1 MQLFD
6 QTALAGG
13 SFSLYAT
20 ESARIHI
27 VHKPEEGFIGLF
39 LVIYIHIVHIK
50 TKQQRSYLE
59 GKSILLIYHAGAD
72 IILVY
77 KLFRGNKSFV
87 EQYAAF
93 IGIMHRRG
101 FKIGRHC
108 IDNLFSTLPISHFNI
123 GDELPVYQAVALPWL
138 SLLHS
143 ALEVINSIFI
153 SAAEIVCYCAIVPE
167 RIDTYIYSGYGDDYF
182 WFGTDYLGR
191 DLWTRV
197 WRGCRI
203 SLIIAFA
210 AVLTNVGFGVI
221 YGSIAGYYGGMT
233 DMVMMRFAEIVQA
246 FPNIVV
252 MTLFIMY
259 FGNGLFAII
268 MALVVRDWVGTATL
282 IRAQFYRFK
291 DSEYVLAA
299 RTLGTK
305 DAVLIF
311 RHILPNAI
319 GPIVTRTMIAIPSAI
334 FAESFLAYIGLGIR
348 APEASLGVL
357 LSHAQTVLLQYPYQT
372 VFPAVLISV
381 LMISFNL
388 FGNGLRD
395 AFDPTQRGT

>member
-1 MQLFD
+1 MLRFGKNAASIIAFIIICIIAFFSILGPMMNEYGYND
-6 QTALAGG
+6 QDLNRANLP
-13 SFSLYAT
+13 
-20 ESARIHI
+20 ARIPGCEKI
-27 VHKPEEGFIGLF
+27 N
-39 LVIYIHIVHIK
+39 
-50 TKQQRSYLE
+50 
-59 GKSILLIYHAGAD
+59 LLNGSTV
-72 IILVY
+72 L
-77 KLFRGNKSFV
+77 KN
-87 EQYAAF
+87 
-93 IGIMHRRG
+93 RR
-101 FKIGRHC
+101 K
-108 IDNLFSTLPISHFNI
+108 DNLTNTEKYPEGCI
-123 GDELPVYQAVALPWL
+123 
-138 SLLHS
+138 
-143 ALEVINSIFI
+143 LEITNESVVNGV
-153 SAAEIVCYCAIVPE
+153 EMCDV

-221 YGSIAGYYGGMT
+221 YGSIAGYYGGMV
-233 DMVMMRFAEIVQA
+233 DMVMMRIAEIIQA

-305 DAVLIF
+305 DRMLIF

>member
-1 MQLFD
+1 
-6 QTALAGG
+6 
-13 SFSLYAT
+13 
-20 ESARIHI
+20 
-27 VHKPEEGFIGLF
+27 
-39 LVIYIHIVHIK
+39 
-50 TKQQRSYLE
+50 
-59 GKSILLIYHAGAD
+59 
-72 IILVY
+72 
-77 KLFRGNKSFV
+77 
-87 EQYAAF
+87 
-93 IGIMHRRG
+93 
-101 FKIGRHC
+101 
-108 IDNLFSTLPISHFNI
+108 
-123 GDELPVYQAVALPWL
+123 
-138 SLLHS
+138 
-143 ALEVINSIFI
+143 
-153 SAAEIVCYCAIVPE
+153 
-167 RIDTYIYSGYGDDYF
+167 
-182 WFGTDYLGR
+182 
-191 DLWTRV
+191 V

>member
-1 MQLFD
+1 MIVILALFGPLMNEYGYND
-6 QTALAGG
+6 QDLNRANLPARVKGFESVNLLNG
-13 SFSLYAT
+13 SQVLKNRRVDNLSNTDKY
-20 ESARIHI
+20 
-27 VHKPEEGFIGLF
+27 PEG
-39 LVIYIHIVHIK
+39 
-50 TKQQRSYLE
+50 
-59 GKSILLIYHAGAD
+59 SIL
-72 IILVY
+72 
-77 KLFRGNKSFV
+77 
-87 EQYAAF
+87 E
-93 IGIMHRRG
+93 IMNETTVNG
-101 FKIGRHC
+101 
-108 IDNLFSTLPISHFNI
+108 
-123 GDELPVYQAVALPWL
+123 VAMCD
-138 SLLHS
+138 
-143 ALEVINSIFI
+143 VRVN
-153 SAAEIVCYCAIVPE
+153 Y
-167 RIDTYIYSGYGDDYF
+167 YIYSGYGDDYF

-197 WRGCRI
+197 WRGCRV
-203 SLIIAFA
+203 SLLIAFA
-210 AVLTNVGFGVI
+210 SVLTNVLFGVV
-221 YGSIAGYYGGMT
+221 YGAIAGYYGGT
-233 DMVMMRFAEIVQA
+233 VDLVMMRIAEIVQA

-291 DSEYVLAA
+291 GSEYVLAA
-299 RTLGTK
+299 RTLGSK
-305 DAVLIF
+305 DRVLIF

-319 GPIVTRTMIAIPSAI
+319 GPIITRTMIAIPSAI
-334 FAESFLAYIGLGIR
+334 FAESFLAYIGLGLR

-395 AFDPTQRGT
+395 AFDPTQRGA

>member
-1 MQLFD
+1 MRTFEHAAPEYSSLQKEDFKLHERDDAIHDAKFETKSVGFFKDAMLRFGKNTASIIAFIIICIIAFFSILGPMMNEYGYND
-6 QTALAGG
+6 QDLNRANLP
-13 SFSLYAT
+13 
-20 ESARIHI
+20 ARIPGCEKI
-27 VHKPEEGFIGLF
+27 N
-39 LVIYIHIVHIK
+39 
-50 TKQQRSYLE
+50 
-59 GKSILLIYHAGAD
+59 LLNGSTV
-72 IILVY
+72 L
-77 KLFRGNKSFV
+77 KN
-87 EQYAAF
+87 
-93 IGIMHRRG
+93 RR
-101 FKIGRHC
+101 K
-108 IDNLFSTLPISHFNI
+108 DNLADTEKYPEGCI
-123 GDELPVYQAVALPWL
+123 
-138 SLLHS
+138 
-143 ALEVINSIFI
+143 LEITNESVVNG
-153 SAAEIVCYCAIVPE
+153 VKMCDV

-221 YGSIAGYYGGMT
+221 YGSIAGYYGGMV
-233 DMVMMRFAEIVQA
+233 DMVMMRIAEIIQA

-305 DAVLIF
+305 DRTLIF

-334 FAESFLAYIGLGIR
+334 FAESFLAYIGGRRKL
-348 APEASLGVL
+348 PW
-357 LSHAQTVLLQYPYQT
+357 
-372 VFPAVLISV
+372 
-381 LMISFNL
+381 
-388 FGNGLRD
+388 
-395 AFDPTQRGT
+395 AFS

>member
-1 MQLFD
+1 MRTFEHAAPEYSSLQKEDFKLHERDDAIHDAKFETKSVGFFKDAMLRFGKNAASIIAFIIICIIAFFSILGPMMNEYGYND
-6 QTALAGG
+6 QDLNRANLP
-13 SFSLYAT
+13 
-20 ESARIHI
+20 ARIPGCEKI
-27 VHKPEEGFIGLF
+27 N
-39 LVIYIHIVHIK
+39 
-50 TKQQRSYLE
+50 
-59 GKSILLIYHAGAD
+59 LLNGSTV
-72 IILVY
+72 L
-77 KLFRGNKSFV
+77 KN
-87 EQYAAF
+87 
-93 IGIMHRRG
+93 RR
-101 FKIGRHC
+101 K
-108 IDNLFSTLPISHFNI
+108 DNLTNTEKYPEGCI
-123 GDELPVYQAVALPWL
+123 
-138 SLLHS
+138 
-143 ALEVINSIFI
+143 LEITNESVVNGV
-153 SAAEIVCYCAIVPE
+153 EMCDV

-221 YGSIAGYYGGMT
+221 YGSIAGYYGGMV
-233 DMVMMRFAEIVQA
+233 DMVMMRIAEIIQA

-305 DAVLIF
+305 DRMLIF

-388 FGNGLRD
+388 FGNRLRD

>member
-1 MQLFD
+1 MRTFEHAAPEYSSLQKEDFKLHERDDAIHDAKFETKSVGFFKD
-6 QTALAGG
+6 AMLRFGKNTA
-13 SFSLYAT
+13 S
-20 ESARIHI
+20 
-27 VHKPEEGFIGLF
+27 
-39 LVIYIHIVHIK
+39 
-50 TKQQRSYLE
+50 
-59 GKSILLIYHAGAD
+59 
-72 IILVY
+72 
-77 KLFRGNKSFV
+77 
-87 EQYAAF
+87 
-93 IGIMHRRG
+93 
-101 FKIGRHC
+101 
-108 IDNLFSTLPISHFNI
+108 
-123 GDELPVYQAVALPWL
+123 
-138 SLLHS
+138 
-143 ALEVINSIFI
+143 
-153 SAAEIVCYCAIVPE
+153 
-167 RIDTYIYSGYGDDYF
+167 
-182 WFGTDYLGR
+182 
-191 DLWTRV
+191 
-197 WRGCRI
+197 
-203 SLIIAFA
+203 IIAFIIICIIA
-210 AVLTNVGFGVI
+210 FFSILGPMMNEYGYNDQDLNRANLPARIPGCEKINLLNGSTVLKNRRKDNLTDTEKYPEGCILEITNESVVNGVKMCD
-221 YGSIAGYYGGMT
+221 GSIAGYYGGMV
-233 DMVMMRFAEIVQA
+233 DMVMMRIAEIIQA

-305 DAVLIF
+305 DRTLIF

-372 VFPAVLISV
+372 VFPAALISV

>member
-1 MQLFD
+1 MRTFEHAAPEYSSRQKEDFKLHERDDAIHDAKFETKSVGFFKDAMLRFGKNAASIIAFIIICIIAFFSILGPMMNEYGYND
-6 QTALAGG
+6 QDLNRANLP
-13 SFSLYAT
+13 
-20 ESARIHI
+20 ARIPGCEKI
-27 VHKPEEGFIGLF
+27 N
-39 LVIYIHIVHIK
+39 
-50 TKQQRSYLE
+50 
-59 GKSILLIYHAGAD
+59 LLNGSTV
-72 IILVY
+72 L
-77 KLFRGNKSFV
+77 KN
-87 EQYAAF
+87 
-93 IGIMHRRG
+93 RR
-101 FKIGRHC
+101 K
-108 IDNLFSTLPISHFNI
+108 DNLTNTEKYPEGCI
-123 GDELPVYQAVALPWL
+123 
-138 SLLHS
+138 
-143 ALEVINSIFI
+143 LEITNESVVNGV
-153 SAAEIVCYCAIVPE
+153 EMCDV
-167 RIDTYIYSGYGDDYF
+167 RIDTYIYSGYGNDYF

-221 YGSIAGYYGGMT
+221 YGSIAGYYGGMV
-233 DMVMMRFAEIVQA
+233 DMVMMRIAEIIQA

-291 DSEYVLAA
+291 DSEYVLPA

-305 DAVLIF
+305 DRTLIF